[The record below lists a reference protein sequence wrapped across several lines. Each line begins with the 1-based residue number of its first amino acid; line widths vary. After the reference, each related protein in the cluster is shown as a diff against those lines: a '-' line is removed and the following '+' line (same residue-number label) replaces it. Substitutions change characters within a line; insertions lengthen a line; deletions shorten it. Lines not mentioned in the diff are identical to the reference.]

1 MNRDIVRA
9 DELVQGDW
17 LSLYGQVYTTTKRG
31 RTVTVQFYDGGIVDF
46 KASELVALI

>member
-17 LSLYGQVYTTTKRG
+17 VSLYGQVFDTAKCG
-31 RTVTVQFYDGGIVDF
+31 RIVTVKFYGGGIVEF